1 MWDLIQ
7 EELKARFFR
16 NEDIMRLL
24 PKIIEDV
31 KDGKTVS
38 SIASRELLSLNK

>member
-7 EELKARFFR
+7 EGLKARFFR
-16 NEDIMRLL
+16 NEDVKKLL
-24 PKIIEDV
+24 PKIIEEV

-38 SIASRELLSLNK
+38 SMASHELLSLNN